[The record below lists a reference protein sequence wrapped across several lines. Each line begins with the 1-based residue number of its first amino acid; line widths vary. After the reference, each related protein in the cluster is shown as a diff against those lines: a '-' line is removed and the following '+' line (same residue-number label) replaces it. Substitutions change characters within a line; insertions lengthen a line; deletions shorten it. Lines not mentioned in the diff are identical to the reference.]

1 VLKKN
6 FGKYR
11 FILSEM
17 KICSRKLYMLKI
29 SLKTRLPEGNLPTEN
44 FLYKLF
50 KSSLIYYCDDEKVI
64 VF

>member
-1 VLKKN
+1 
-6 FGKYR
+6 
-11 FILSEM
+11 
-17 KICSRKLYMLKI
+17 MLKI